1 MTLLT
6 VKRWNNSYAKIGL
19 SSLIWPVF
27 QHKSRPKIP
36 IYTYMCTT
44 KASALC
50 ANTNAVCQPFFSL
63 WMLCSLPAH
72 NRNEKFENKTKIRT
86 KILKKKNQVQKKRK
100 KKQCE
105 SQVFFEPNRQRCV
118 IFFLCALLLFCFC
131 TRFLWIFCAFLFIV
145 ASYSLLQFVLHHLC
159 YLLFLSTRWKR
170 VQKKMKKRNFSV
182 YRIDKML
189 HEYTFNIYLPH

>member
-6 VKRWNNSYAKIGL
+6 VKRWNNSYAKIVL

-27 QHKSRPKIP
+27 QHKSKPKFP

-50 ANTNAVCQPFFSL
+50 VNTNAVCQPFFL
-63 WMLCSLPAH
+63 WMLCSLPGH

-86 KILKKKNQVQKKRK
+86 KILKKKPSTEEMK

-118 IFFLCALLLFCFC
+118 IFFLCASLF
-131 TRFLWIFCAFLFIV
+131 FLFLHTILVNFCAFLFIV

-159 YLLFLSTRWKR
+159 YLLFLYTRWKR
-170 VQKKMKKRNFSV
+170 VRKKMKKRNISV
-182 YRIDKML
+182 CRIDKML

>member
-1 MTLLT
+1 MPKLGSLHSFDQCFNINPDQKFLFIHICARLKQVLYVLILTL
-6 VKRWNNSYAKIGL
+6 YANHFFLSECYVHCLRTIGMKNL
-19 SSLIWPVF
+19 
-27 QHKSRPKIP
+27 
-36 IYTYMCTT
+36 
-44 KASALC
+44 
-50 ANTNAVCQPFFSL
+50 
-63 WMLCSLPAH
+63 
-72 NRNEKFENKTKIRT
+72 KTKQKYEQKYWR
-86 KILKKKNQVQKKRK
+86 KKNQVQKKRK

>member
-1 MTLLT
+1 MPKLCSLHSFDQCFNINPDQKFLFIHICARLEQ
-6 VKRWNNSYAKIGL
+6 VLYVLILMLYAN
-19 SSLIWPVF
+19 
-27 QHKSRPKIP
+27 H
-36 IYTYMCTT
+36 
-44 KASALC
+44 
-50 ANTNAVCQPFFSL
+50 FFSL

-86 KILKKKNQVQKKRK
+86 KILKKKNQVQKKGK

-170 VQKKMKKRNFSV
+170 VQKKMKKRNFCV